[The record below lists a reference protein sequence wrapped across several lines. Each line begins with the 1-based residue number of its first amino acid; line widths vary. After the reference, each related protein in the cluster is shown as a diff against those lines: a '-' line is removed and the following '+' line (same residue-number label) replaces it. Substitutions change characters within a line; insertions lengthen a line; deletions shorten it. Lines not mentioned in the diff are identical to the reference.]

1 MRLRELPYWRGFK
14 ETGFSPES
22 RVEFPVKGDG
32 RYYLYAIRLSGNK
45 FYHGSIAQL
54 RIDPVLTGQRGARVK
69 IRSVGFVP

>member
-45 FYHGSIAQL
+45 FCHGSIAQL